1 MKQRKI
7 KYLPHMMWEGEDEV
21 AEEDEELELVEGL
34 VMARARAGKR
44 VGELQPHFGQPV
56 TPSLSMGPAIFIGQ
70 SQTLHDGEFS
80 SQMHRRQPFVTSI
93 LYCLQLMRQKT
104 TGHSGVAG
112 GDDKSKRKNMC
123 KYFTMQIKVN
133 KGLIFDTKFDLLSN
147 ECILHQN

>member
-1 MKQRKI
+1 MGGGGWGCRGGWGVGAGRGVGDGK
-7 KYLPHMMWEGEDEV
+7 GT
-21 AEEDEELELVEGL
+21 
-34 VMARARAGKR
+34 RAGKGGWAGKR

-70 SQTLHDGEFS
+70 SQALHDGEFS
-80 SQMHRRQPFVTSI
+80 SQIHRRQPFVTSI
-93 LYCLQLMRQKT
+93 LYCLQLKRQKT

-133 KGLIFDTKFDLLSN
+133 KGLIFDTKIWL
-147 ECILHQN
+147 IK